1 MLSQLQNTE
10 AYQWEKF
17 LTVSK
22 KQIMAKIRI
31 TQVKSK
37 NGKPERQ
44 KRTLEALGIRKLNH
58 SVEHEATPQIL
69 GMVTKVRHLVKV
81 ENI

>member
-1 MLSQLQNTE
+1 
-10 AYQWEKF
+10 
-17 LTVSK
+17 
-22 KQIMAKIRI
+22 MAKIRI
-31 TQVKSK
+31 IQVKSK

-58 SVEHEATPQIL
+58 SVVHDATPQIL
-69 GMVTKVRHLVKV
+69 GMVDKIKHLVKV

>member
-1 MLSQLQNTE
+1 
-10 AYQWEKF
+10 
-17 LTVSK
+17 
-22 KQIMAKIRI
+22 MAKIRI

-37 NGKPERQ
+37 NGRPERQ

-58 SVEHEATPQIL
+58 SVEHEATPQIM

>member
-1 MLSQLQNTE
+1 M
-10 AYQWEKF
+10 
-17 LTVSK
+17 
-22 KQIMAKIRI
+22 MAKIRI

-44 KRTLEALGIRKLNH
+44 KRTLEALGIHKLNH
-58 SVEHEATPQIL
+58 SVDHEATPQIL
-69 GMVTKVRHLVKV
+69 GMVVKVRHLVKV